1 MYNVGSSPTPL
12 AIMSIIDTF
21 GNLPQT
27 KQVVIYAEA
36 RVEQKYELLAVLKNL
51 LPFKGKQLFLKLVD
65 DYIIGKYGR
74 NYL

>member
-1 MYNVGSSPTPL
+1 
-12 AIMSIIDTF
+12 MSIIETF

-27 KQVVIYAEA
+27 QQVIIYAEA
-36 RVEQKYELLAVLKNL
+36 RVEQKYELLSVLKHL
-51 LPFKGKQLFLKLVD
+51 IPFKGKHLFLKLVD